1 MGGEAGF
8 PPPPT
13 CMPAYGGFA
22 VNAPT
27 PTRRSALAQS
37 QVYLGIGDDMSS
49 SVAESIKACLLSKS
63 AVSKYFWGPCMGVY

>member
-1 MGGEAGF
+1 MTER
-8 PPPPT
+8 T
-13 CMPAYGGFA
+13 H
-22 VNAPT
+22 
-27 PTRRSALAQS
+27 TRRSALAQS